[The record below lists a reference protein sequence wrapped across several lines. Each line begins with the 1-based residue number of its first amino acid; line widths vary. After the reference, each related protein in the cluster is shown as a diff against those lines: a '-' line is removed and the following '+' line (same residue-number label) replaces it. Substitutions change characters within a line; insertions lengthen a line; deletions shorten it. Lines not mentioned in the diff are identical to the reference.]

1 MKVIYM
7 MQSEKKITR
16 ENALEIIKKFA
27 KEYRKELGKAPGE
40 IIIVGGGSIMLNYKF
55 REATQDFDVILRTV
69 SGISDVITRFADE
82 NELPRD
88 WMNSDFIK
96 TTSYSAKLAE
106 VSKHFCFFNNNTLE
120 IRTVS
125 GKYLIA
131 MKIRA
136 HREYRNDISDVAGI
150 LIEEREKG
158 NIINFSDVE
167 NAYLFLY
174 EDAIDSKVE
183 KVVRELFDKDTDEL
197 KKKYAEQNESEV
209 SIGTKVESYIDD
221 GANINTRNVDD
232 VIARIKE
239 KMKS

>member
-1 MKVIYM
+1 M

-55 REATQDFDVILRTV
+55 REATQDFDVILRTA

-82 NELPRD
+82 NDLPRD

-96 TTSYSAKLAE
+96 TTSYSAKLTE
-106 VSKHFCFFNNNTLE
+106 VSKHFCSLNNNTLE

-158 NIINFSDVE
+158 NNIGLSDV
-167 NAYLFLY
+167 NDAYVFLY
-174 EDAIDSKVE
+174 EEAIDSNVE
-183 KVVRELFDKDTDEL
+183 KVVRELFDKDADEL
-197 KKKYAEQNESEV
+197 KKIYAEQNEAEA

-221 GANINTRNVDD
+221 GADINTRNVDD

-239 KMKS
+239 KMKT